1 MDDDVARDGVF
12 HDPEECVGGPVEIGW
27 LVISRGDVCADAG
40 RAEGGGV
47 NPQLVVGDGAVGG
60 VEAVP
65 SIDVETG
72 LYLRGE
78 FSELHFWRGRGGRSA
93 HRLCWENAVA
103 KGIRGHGQAVA
114 RVWRER
120 RCSVELYMLR
130 RPKKVAVHQR
140 SAPRIGT
147 GIVGAFSS
155 SNGPFAGAVQQMNCG
170 SPLTLESRI

>member
-65 SIDVETG
+65 SIERDVDDHGFCPLECRAEIVQI
-72 LYLRGE
+72 LRCE
-78 FSELHFWRGRGGRSA
+78 
-93 HRLCWENAVA
+93 
-103 KGIRGHGQAVA
+103 
-114 RVWRER
+114 
-120 RCSVELYMLR
+120 
-130 RPKKVAVHQR
+130 
-140 SAPRIGT
+140 
-147 GIVGAFSS
+147 
-155 SNGPFAGAVQQMNCG
+155 
-170 SPLTLESRI
+170 